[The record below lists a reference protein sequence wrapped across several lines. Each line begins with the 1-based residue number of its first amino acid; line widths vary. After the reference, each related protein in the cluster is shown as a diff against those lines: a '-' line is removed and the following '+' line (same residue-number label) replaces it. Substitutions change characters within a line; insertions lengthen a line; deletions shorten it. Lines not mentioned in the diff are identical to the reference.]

1 MAVTLDNEVA
11 DLRRAN
17 AELQQRLDSALA
29 REAATAEIL
38 QVINS
43 SPGELQPVFDILL
56 DKAMRLCSAAFG
68 IMLVMEGDR
77 GRTVAAQGLPPALAE
92 WRRNHPVVN
101 SQGTLLTRV
110 LVGEPYV
117 HTLDLKDDDLYRRG
131 EPLRRANVDLGG
143 ARTSLYV
150 PLMRDRDVLGTIH
163 IYRQEVRPFTDKQIT
178 LLQNFAAQAVVA
190 MENARLLTETRE
202 ALEQQTAT
210 AEVLQVINSSPGDLA
225 PVFDAMLEKAMR
237 LCSANFG
244 VMNRY
249 DGKHFDHAA
258 DQGVPSAYARYRRER
273 GPTTYGSGTTPA
285 RLVAGE
291 NLIHTADLMA
301 TEAHERAEP
310 AEPHRPAP
318 PYGLPFHQSSG
329 ELRTI
334 CRADK
339 RRSLAFH
346 LCRSGSEKLHSRQ
359 PGLPLVL
366 RGHHR
371 RPPDR

>member
-17 AELQQRLDSALA
+17 AELQQRLDEALV

-92 WRRNHPVVN
+92 WRRNHPIVN

-110 LVGEPYV
+110 PVGEPYV

-150 PLMRDRDVLGTIH
+150 PLMRDRDVLGTA
-163 IYRQEVRPFTDKQIT
+163 RRSV
-178 LLQNFAAQAVVA
+178 
-190 MENARLLTETRE
+190 RLLTSRS
-202 ALEQQTAT
+202 LFCR
-210 AEVLQVINSSPGDLA
+210 IS
-225 PVFDAMLEKAMR
+225 R
-237 LCSANFG
+237 L
-244 VMNRY
+244 R
-249 DGKHFDHAA
+249 
-258 DQGVPSAYARYRRER
+258 
-273 GPTTYGSGTTPA
+273 
-285 RLVAGE
+285 
-291 NLIHTADLMA
+291 
-301 TEAHERAEP
+301 
-310 AEPHRPAP
+310 
-318 PYGLPFHQSSG
+318 QSS
-329 ELRTI
+329 RW
-334 CRADK
+334 RMPA
-339 RRSLAFH
+339 S
-346 LCRSGSEKLHSRQ
+346 
-359 PGLPLVL
+359 
-366 RGHHR
+366 
-371 RPPDR
+371 